1 MKNTRWR
8 LQIRMS
14 LSGRKCLFKI
24 LKLKPNIYVN
34 HIFAVHCAVFFSII
48 SLNFA
53 FNWMFCTCCL
63 LLWSGEMRLEARV
76 GCRGVHTKG
85 WKSHVLM
92 DSFSVSFWPLYLFL
106 CAFYR
111 AYYLAYLKVEINLN
125 LNKICYTRVILRE
138 NMQLPK
144 TEESFVRVKTDGL
157 LVHSPNHPQGQ
168 EISFSPTCQ
177 LASFYLKWGVLS
189 CGF

>member
-48 SLNFA
+48 TLNFA

-63 LLWSGEMRLEARV
+63 SLWSGRWGQSGVQEWGRV
-76 GCRGVHTKG
+76 QRVKESGIEGF
-85 WKSHVLM
+85 L
-92 DSFSVSFWPLYLFL
+92 SVNFWSLHLFL
-106 CAFYR
+106 YAF
-111 AYYLAYLKVEINLN
+111 LQTLLTCLLGGGNKLD
-125 LNKICYTRVILRE
+125 LNKIGYTRVILRE
-138 NMQLPK
+138 NTQLSK
-144 TEESFVRVKTDGL
+144 TDESFVRVKTDGL
-157 LVHSPNHPQGQ
+157 VVHSPNHPQGQ

-177 LASFYLKWGVLS
+177 LASFYLKWGILS